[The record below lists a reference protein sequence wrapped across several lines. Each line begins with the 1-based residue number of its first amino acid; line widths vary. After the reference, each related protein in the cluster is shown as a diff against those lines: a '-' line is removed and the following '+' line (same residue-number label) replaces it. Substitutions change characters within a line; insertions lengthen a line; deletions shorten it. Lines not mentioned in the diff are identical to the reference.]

1 MPTPSKYLLF
11 VSSVQREFAAE
22 RREVK
27 DYVEADALLGR
38 FFSVFLF
45 EDIPASG
52 RRPDEVYLDEVD
64 GSALYVGLFGNDYG
78 YEDSNGVSPTEREF
92 DRATEAG
99 KERLIFVKGSDDK
112 ARTAKMAVLVS
123 KAGSQLI
130 RRRFQDSGEL
140 KAALYAS
147 LVQFLDERGVL
158 QSRPFDERV
167 HPDASLADLD
177 EEGLTR
183 FVRMA
188 RHERQ
193 FALAESTPLPEILT
207 HLDLLRDG
215 QPSQGA
221 LLLFGKNPQRFF
233 PASEVRCMHFHGTT
247 IQRPAPFYRIFKGN
261 LFSLVEQ
268 TVDFILS
275 KLNYR
280 IGTRAESAQA
290 PGEYELP
297 PSVIREAVVNAIA
310 HRDYTQPA
318 AIQASVFSDRIE
330 IRNPGGLLPPLTSEQ
345 LHRPH
350 ASIARNHHI
359 CEALYLAR
367 YIEKY
372 GTGTLMMI
380 AETTACSLPE
390 PDFEA
395 TPGEFVII
403 LWRDWLTPDVVARL
417 GLNERQRMAITYARD
432 NGRINNSELRKLTGA
447 SAPTSKRDLE
457 ELAKSGVFEVFGGG
471 RSTAYRFRSNRVIIG
486 SIGSESVQSSHEKPV
501 KPAHGR
507 DIMGTLGTSGTE
519 SIGSEETQSGHE
531 TPVKPAQE
539 WYKNGTI
546 GTSRPPENPT

>member
-1 MPTPSKYLLF
+1 MPTHSKYLLF

-27 DYVEADALLGR
+27 DFVEADALLGR

-52 RRPDEVYLDEVD
+52 RRPDEVYLEEVD
-64 GSALYVGLFGNDYG
+64 RSALYVGLFGNDYG
-78 YEDSNGVSPTEREF
+78 YEDAEGFSPTEREF
-92 DRATEAG
+92 DRATAAG
-99 KERLIFVKGSDDK
+99 KERLIFVKGTDDK
-112 ARTAKMAVLVS
+112 ARHPKMAALVS
-123 KAGSQLI
+123 KAGAQLI
-130 RRRFQDSGEL
+130 RRRFQDSGVL

-158 QSRPFDERV
+158 QSRPFDERI
-167 HPDASLADLD
+167 HPDATLADLD
-177 EEGLTR
+177 EEVLTR

-193 FALAESTPLPEILT
+193 FALAESTPVPEILT

-221 LLLFGKNPQRFF
+221 LLLFGKKPQRFF
-233 PASEVRCMHFHGTT
+233 PATEVRCMHFHGTT
-247 IQRPAPFYRIFKGN
+247 IQRPAPFYQIFKGN

-275 KLNYR
+275 KLDYR

-297 PSVIREAVVNAIA
+297 PSVIREAVVNSIA

-318 AIQASVFSDRIE
+318 AIQVSVFSDRIE

-380 AETTACSLPE
+380 AETTACALPE

-395 TPGEFVII
+395 MPGEFII
-403 LWRDWLTPDVVARL
+403 TLWRDWLTPDVVARL
-417 GLNERQRMAITYARD
+417 GLNERQALAIAYVKQH
-432 NGRINNSELRKLTGA
+432 GRISNPDYQTLAKTTKKTA
-447 SAPTSKRDLE
+447 TRDLSDLKTRGLFE
-457 ELAKSGVFEVFGGG
+457 QRGERGPGVHYVL
-471 RSTAYRFRSNRVIIG
+471 
-486 SIGSESVQSSHEKPV
+486 VQK
-501 KPAHGR
+501 R
-507 DIMGTLGTSGTE
+507 DIMGTLGTLGGN
-519 SIGSEETQSGHE
+519 SIGSESAQSGHE
-531 TPVKPAQE
+531 LPLKATQKRD
-539 WYKNGTI
+539 KKGTNGT
-546 GTSRPPENPT
+546 SSPPENPT